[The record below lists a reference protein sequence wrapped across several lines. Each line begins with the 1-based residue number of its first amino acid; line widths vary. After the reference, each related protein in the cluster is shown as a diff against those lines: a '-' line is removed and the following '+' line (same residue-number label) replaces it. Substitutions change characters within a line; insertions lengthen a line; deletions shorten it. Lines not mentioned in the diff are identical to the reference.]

1 MSDSILTT
9 VKKLVGIDESY
20 DAFDLDIITH
30 INSALSTLNQLGIGP
45 EEGFMIDDDMA
56 TWDQLLGDDNRLNS
70 VKSLI
75 GLKVRVVFDPP
86 ATSFTLD
93 AFNKQIEELQWRLNV
108 YREGRDHP

>member
-1 MSDSILTT
+1 MSDSILRT

-45 EEGFMIDDDMA
+45 EEGFMIDDDTA

>member
-1 MSDSILTT
+1 MSDSILKT

-45 EEGFMIDDDMA
+45 EEGFMIDDDTA

>member
-1 MSDSILTT
+1 MSDSILRT
-9 VKKLVGIDESY
+9 VKKLVGIDENY

-45 EEGFMIDDDMA
+45 EEGFMIDDDTA

>member
-30 INSALSTLNQLGIGP
+30 INSSLSTLNQLGIGP
-45 EEGFMIDDDMA
+45 EEGFMIDDDTA

>member
-30 INSALSTLNQLGIGP
+30 INSALSTLDQLGIGP
-45 EEGFMIDDDMA
+45 EEGFMIEDDSA
-56 TWDQLLGDDNRLNS
+56 TWDDFLGDDNRLNS

>member
-1 MSDSILTT
+1 MSDSILRT
-9 VKKLVGIDESY
+9 VKKLVGIDENY

-30 INSALSTLNQLGIGP
+30 INSAMSTLDQLGIGP
-45 EEGFMIDDDMA
+45 EEGFMIVDDSA
-56 TWDQLLGDDNRLNS
+56 TWSQFLGDDPRLNS

>member
-30 INSALSTLNQLGIGP
+30 INSAFSTLDQLGIGP
-45 EEGFMIDDDMA
+45 EEGFMIEDDSA
-56 TWDQLLGDDNRLNS
+56 TWGDFLGDDNRLNS

>member
-30 INSALSTLNQLGIGP
+30 INSALSTLDQLGIGP
-45 EEGFMIDDDMA
+45 EEGFMIEDDSA
-56 TWDQLLGDDNRLNS
+56 TWGDFLGDDIRLNS

>member
-1 MSDSILTT
+1 MSDSILKT
-9 VKKLVGIDESY
+9 VKKLVGIDENY

-45 EEGFMIDDDMA
+45 EEGFMIDDDTA

>member
-30 INSALSTLNQLGIGP
+30 INSALSTLDQLGIGP
-45 EEGFMIDDDMA
+45 EEGFMIVDDSA
-56 TWDQLLGDDNRLNS
+56 TWSQFLGDDPRLNS

>member
-30 INSALSTLNQLGIGP
+30 INSALSTLDQLGIGP
-45 EEGFMIDDDMA
+45 EEGFMIEDDSA
-56 TWDQLLGDDNRLNS
+56 TWGDFLGDDNRLNS